1 MLQICTGEAVFG
13 DFPDA
18 AVFHVAAEHS
28 SQYSADLGLALAA
41 FSLNDHHA
49 LPLVAGDQAVA
60 DKLLQSNNVLRVQQ
74 PIQEGNPQC
83 RLRRIRLISDR

>member
-1 MLQICTGEAVFG
+1 MLQICTGESVLRY
-13 DFPDA
+13 FPNA
-18 AVFHVAAEHS
+18 AILHVSTEQTA
-28 SQYSADLGLALAA
+28 QNSADLGLALAA
-41 FSLNDHHA
+41 VSLNDHHA